1 MAYQVT
7 ARKWRP
13 RRFDEVVGQ
22 DHITATL
29 RNAIDSGRI
38 AQCYLLCGPRGVGKT
53 TTARILAKAL
63 NCSARQGADPCESC
77 DSCKS
82 IIASTSMNVLEIDG
96 ASNNSVEDI
105 RELREVVR
113 YAATEGTYKIY
124 IIDEVHMLSTAA
136 FNALLKTLE
145 EPPEHVVFIFA
156 TTEVQSVPET
166 ILSRCQRFNFRR
178 IPTGQIAAHL
188 AAIAKAEGIV
198 AEESALHLLASRA
211 DGALRDAESLLDQ
224 VVSFGGEVSKQVV
237 EQVLGLVDRGLYF
250 ELLDAIREAS
260 PERVLDIVTQAVDA
274 GADVEEFV
282 HGLVE
287 LLRHLLFVKVQGGT
301 DKLDVAAEDRDR
313 YSELAEGIATE
324 DVLRMMQSLL
334 DLAADLRRSVQPRF
348 RVEIALVHLALMG
361 RSVDVG
367 QLLRRLQALEITPL
381 QAQAVAR
388 PAAPAAAQRQAPP
401 VAGRTQ
407 MENQG
412 PPPAQNQQ
420 PSPTGPPP
428 MQDQEPPPIGQS
440 SAQQQAPPSVSPGRS
455 PVSQQELPP
464 SVAERPAASASG
476 AASATERPAV
486 ANQTPLAAGATEAGE
501 NTDGPSFED
510 IRRGW
515 DGLVQAVRDAKPSL
529 ALFLSGATLIGLEA
543 HVLKLG
549 FAADDRFA
557 MTQVVKN
564 RDSIEEICAAQFG
577 RRLRLEG
584 VIQDGGETVAEE
596 KAPPP
601 ESDPTVRSVLDT
613 FDGELV

>member
-13 RRFDEVVGQ
+13 RQFDEVVGQ
-22 DHITATL
+22 DHITTTL
-29 RNAIDSGRI
+29 KNAIHSGRI

-63 NCSARQGADPCESC
+63 NCSTRQGADPCGAC

-82 IIASTSMNVLEIDG
+82 IAASTSMNVLEIDG

-156 TTEVQSVPET
+156 TTEVQSVPDT

-188 AAIAKAEGIV
+188 DIIAKAEGI
-198 AEESALHLLASRA
+198 ATEESALHLLASRA
-211 DGALRDAESLLDQ
+211 DGALRDAESLFDQ
-224 VVSFGGEVSKQVV
+224 VASFGGEVSKQIA
-237 EQVLGLVDRGLYF
+237 EQVLGLVDRDLYF
-250 ELLDAIREAS
+250 ELVDAICAAS
-260 PERVLDIVTQAVDA
+260 PERVLDSVTRAIDD
-274 GADVEEFV
+274 GADIEEFV

-301 DKLDVAAEDRDR
+301 DKLDVAVEDRNR
-313 YSELAEGIATE
+313 YGQLADAFAAE

-334 DLAADLRRSVQPRF
+334 DLAADLKRSVQPRF
-348 RVEIALVHLALMG
+348 RLEIALVHLALMG

-367 QLLRRLQALEITPL
+367 QLLRRLQALEGAVPRDQQRPATRPL
-381 QAQAVAR
+381 ADRSPTQQELPPPVERSSIQAQQPPQPSVE
-388 PAAPAAAQRQAPP
+388 RQESSP
-401 VAGRTQ
+401 VA
-407 MENQG
+407 
-412 PPPAQNQQ
+412 
-420 PSPTGPPP
+420 
-428 MQDQEPPPIGQS
+428 
-440 SAQQQAPPSVSPGRS
+440 PGRS
-455 PVSQQELPP
+455 PVSQRQEPP
-464 SVAERPAASASG
+464 SVADRPVAAIGEAPPAAERPVAATEMPAMQRQQPPPISADQSAPAQEAEIVDSGASA
-476 AASATERPAV
+476 
-486 ANQTPLAAGATEAGE
+486 
-501 NTDGPSFED
+501 DGLSFAD
-510 IRRGW
+510 VRRGW
-515 DGLVQAVRDAKPSL
+515 DGLVQAVRDVKPSL
-529 ALFLSGATLIGLEA
+529 ALFLNGATLVSLEA

-549 FAADDRFA
+549 FRADDRFA
-557 MTQVVKN
+557 MTQVIKN
-564 RDSIEEICAAQFG
+564 RDSVEEICAEQYG

-584 VIQDGGETVAEE
+584 VIQEGGEAVAKEQ
-596 KAPPP
+596 APPP

>member
-13 RRFDEVVGQ
+13 RQFDEVVGQ

-29 RNAIDSGRI
+29 KNAIDSGRV

-63 NCSARQGADPCESC
+63 NCSARQGSNPCEEC
-77 DSCKS
+77 DSCKN
-82 IIASTSMNVLEIDG
+82 IAASTSMNVLEIDG
-96 ASNNSVEDI
+96 ASNNSVDDI

-156 TTEVQSVPET
+156 TTEVQSVPDT

-178 IPTGQIAAHL
+178 IPTGQIADHL
-188 AAIAKAEGIV
+188 AVIAKAEQIEV
-198 AEESALHLLASRA
+198 EEGALHLLASRA

-224 VVSFGGEVSKQVV
+224 VASFGGEVSKQDVG
-237 EQVLGLVDRGLYF
+237 QVLGLVDRDLYF
-250 ELLDAIREAS
+250 ELVGAIHDAS
-260 PERVLDIVTQAVDA
+260 PERVLDIVTRAIDE

-282 HGLVE
+282 LGLVE

-301 DKLDVAAEDRDR
+301 DKLDVAAEDRSR
-313 YSELAEGIATE
+313 YDELAADIAAE

-367 QLLRRLQALEITPL
+367 QLLQRLQALEGVAPL
-381 QAQAVAR
+381 VQGR
-388 PAAPAAAQRQAPP
+388 PAAVVERPRVERQEPSIAQKFRVQQELPP
-401 VAGRTQ
+401 VT
-407 MENQG
+407 EK
-412 PPPAQNQQ
+412 
-420 PSPTGPPP
+420 SP
-428 MQDQEPPPIGQS
+428 MQEEPPPIGDRAA
-440 SAQQQAPPSVSPGRS
+440 AQKQAS
-455 PVSQQELPP
+455 PP
-464 SVAERPAASASG
+464 SVAERPAAVAN
-476 AASATERPAV
+476 AAALATERPAV
-486 ANQTPLAAGATEAGE
+486 ANQPPSASGAAPSGDNA
-501 NTDGPSFED
+501 DGPSFED
-510 IRRGW
+510 VRQGW
-515 DGLVQAVRDAKPSL
+515 DDLIQAVRDAKPSL
-529 ALFLSGATLIGLEA
+529 ALFLSGATLLGLEA
-543 HVLKLG
+543 NVLKLG
-549 FAADDRFA
+549 FSPDDRFA
-557 MTQVVKN
+557 MTQVNKN
-564 RDSIEEICAAQFG
+564 RDSVEEICLQKFG

-584 VIQDGGETVAEE
+584 VIQEGGETVAEE
-596 KAPPP
+596 KVPPP
-601 ESDPTVRSVLDT
+601 QSDPTVRSVLDT